1 MSWQDEARANGYVRA
16 AFNANSDAELAR
28 GMQNADKAVDMLD
41 NMLSGIGRALTEPA
55 PPPKTSSGGGG
66 LGLLVA
72 GAAVAGGAYLL
83 SKVFGGSDDKK
94 SSTTS
99 SNTANDNKKDA
110 NAYLS
115 SGNDYYNKRQYELAI
130 KDYSKAIILNPDF
143 ATAYYNRG
151 NAYQALGGNTA
162 NAKSDFARAKQLG
175 YYG

>member
-1 MSWQDEARANGYVRA
+1 MSWQDDMKANMYVQNALRANNDR
-16 AFNANSDAELAR
+16 ELER
-28 GMQNADKAVDMLD
+28 GMQNADKAVDMIG
-41 NMLSGIGRALTEPA
+41 NVVNGIGRALTEPS

-83 SKVFGGSDDKK
+83 SKAFGSDDKK
-94 SSTTS
+94 SSNSS
-99 SNTANDNKKDA
+99 SNGSSNGSKDA

-115 SGNDYYNKRQYELAI
+115 SGNEYYNKRQYERAI
-130 KDYSKAIILNPDF
+130 KDYSKAIQLNPNS
-143 ATAYYNRG
+143 ATAYFNRG

-162 NAKSDFARAKQLG
+162 NARADFDRAKQLG